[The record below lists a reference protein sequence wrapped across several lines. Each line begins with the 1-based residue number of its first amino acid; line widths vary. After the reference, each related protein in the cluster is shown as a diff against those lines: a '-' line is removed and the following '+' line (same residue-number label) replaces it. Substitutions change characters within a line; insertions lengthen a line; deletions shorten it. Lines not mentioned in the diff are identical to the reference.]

1 MKTLIIKK
9 PFEGDIHTALT
20 NKEIDEIYKNTNI
33 SKEEKHRLRHL
44 FFLQFEHLYE
54 TIECDWYSDISPENL
69 VELKTLL

>member
-20 NKEIDEIYKNTNI
+20 NKEIDEIFKNNNI

-44 FFLQFEHLYE
+44 FFAQFDHLYE
-54 TIECDWYSDISPENL
+54 KIECSWYMDASPENL